1 MEIKVSIIIPVYNVA
16 SYIEECLRSVDIQ
29 TYKDIEV
36 IIVDDCGTDNSMELA
51 VRFVESSAR
60 KELYTIVGHEC
71 NKGLSAARN
80 TGILEATG
88 NYLYF
93 LDSDDWIEP
102 DCIEKMVR
110 CVQAY
115 PQAEMVYAGNSFA
128 SMRGKRFP
136 TFTSD
141 HSEIKRSILT
151 FAYWPIEAW
160 NKLILKDFILSNN
173 LFFRLGIVCE
183 DLQWD
188 FYVAKHLK
196 AVCFLLEDT
205 YHYRFNDNGIMR
217 SQLQKQYD
225 SFELII
231 IDCLKHL
238 DRKCLLK
245 QLEFILHITHVN
257 YVKRYNR
264 GHQFVLLRYV
274 GTIIYL
280 FKVLIFRGGV
290 NLKM

>member
-1 MEIKVSIIIPVYNVA
+1 MDIKVSIIIPVYNVA
-16 SYIEECLRSVDIQ
+16 PYIEECLRSVDNQ
-29 TYKDIEV
+29 TYQDIEV

-51 VRFVESSAR
+51 ARFVENSGR
-60 KELYTIVGHEC
+60 EEKYIIVRHEC

-80 TGILEATG
+80 TGILKATG

-93 LDSDDWIEP
+93 LDSDDWIKS

-110 CVQAY
+110 CVREH
-115 PQAEMVYAGNSFA
+115 PQAEMVYAGNTQF
-128 SMRGKRFP
+128 SMQGKIFP
-136 TFTSD
+136 TFTSNS
-141 HSEIKRSILT
+141 SEIKKAILSYG
-151 FAYWPIEAW
+151 YWPIEAC
-160 NKLILKDFILSNN
+160 NKLISREFIFLNH
-173 LFFRLGIVCE
+173 LFFRRGIVCE

-188 FYVAKHLK
+188 FYVAKYLK

-238 DRKCLLK
+238 DRKCLFK

-280 FKVLIFRGGV
+280 
-290 NLKM
+290 LKILLCRHEQEV